1 MARKPRKSE
10 LEKLQEEL
18 VEIQKQIEATTE
30 KVNKLK
36 EQEKILLSAI
46 ETQQTQ
52 ELLELIQSKNM
63 TIADVRA
70 LIEKKVQ
77 TEAAATEE

>member
-10 LEKLQEEL
+10 LEKLQDEL
-18 VEIQKQIEATTE
+18 VEIQKQIEAATE

-36 EQEKILLSAI
+36 EQKKVLLSAI
-46 ETQQTQ
+46 EAQQTQ

-63 TIADVRA
+63 TLEDVRV
-70 LIEKKVQ
+70 LIENAAQ
-77 TEAAATEE
+77 TEVAAEE